1 MAATRKMNEDFDMP
15 AAITIY
21 HNPRCTKSLKTLQL
35 IRDNGIE
42 PQVIEYLKNPPTAA
56 TILQLARWLDMGVA
70 ELLRTSDGNV
80 DDETLS
86 LNEQALARWL
96 HENPEA
102 LQRPIVVDE
111 SNSRACIGRPPENV
125 LELLRR

>member
-1 MAATRKMNEDFDMP
+1 
-15 AAITIY
+15 
-21 HNPRCTKSLKTLQL
+21 
-35 IRDNGIE
+35 
-42 PQVIEYLKNPPTAA
+42 
-56 TILQLARWLDMGVA
+56 MGVA